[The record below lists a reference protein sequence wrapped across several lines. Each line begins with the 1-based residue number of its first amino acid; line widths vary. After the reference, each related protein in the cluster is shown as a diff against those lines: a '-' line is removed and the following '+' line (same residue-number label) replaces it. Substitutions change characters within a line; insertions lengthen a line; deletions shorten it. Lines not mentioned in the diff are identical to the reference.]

1 MSSNRAALHGGDFM
15 KSGGG
20 RWATEQMIR
29 ALSANQPF
37 TTDMLRVAETL
48 RRDEWKAFDTAIIG
62 AGVQRLRAVADLYA
76 AGLVKNIANGFGKTI
91 FEWETVNDMGPAAM
105 SMDGMAKTDNERLD
119 FDSAG
124 VPLPIIHKDF
134 FLHLRHLAAS
144 RNGGTPLDTMQAAM
158 SGRVIAETVE
168 DLLINGTDKVF
179 RGLPIYGYTTYPY
192 RNAINFGNS
201 DQAWADAGKTGEE
214 ILTDLLTMLSTAKD
228 DRFYGPYV
236 LYVDSATSFKLEE
249 DFKANSDKTIRQR
262 LLEVEGISSIRTLDM
277 LDDNNVLLIQM
288 TSDVVV
294 MLNGADLQAI
304 QWDVE
309 GGMRINFKAMTIQVP
324 LIRSDID
331 NRCGIVHMS

>member
-201 DQAWADAGKTGEE
+201 DQAWADAGKTGEG
-214 ILTDLLTMLSTAKD
+214 ILTGSTD
-228 DRFYGPYV
+228 PTSSTSTRRRRSSSRRTSRPTRTRR
-236 LYVDSATSFKLEE
+236 SASVSSRSRASRRSARWTCWTTTTSC
-249 DFKANSDKTIRQR
+249 
-262 LLEVEGISSIRTLDM
+262 SSR
-277 LDDNNVLLIQM
+277 
-288 TSDVVV
+288 
-294 MLNGADLQAI
+294 
-304 QWDVE
+304 
-309 GGMRINFKAMTIQVP
+309 
-324 LIRSDID
+324 
-331 NRCGIVHMS
+331 